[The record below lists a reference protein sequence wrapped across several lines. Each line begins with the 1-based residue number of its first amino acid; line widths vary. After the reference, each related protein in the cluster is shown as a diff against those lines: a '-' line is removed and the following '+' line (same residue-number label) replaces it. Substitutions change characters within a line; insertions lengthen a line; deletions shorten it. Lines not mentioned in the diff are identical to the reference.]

1 MDAQADAAAKERD
14 RLLGIVE
21 STTRQIED
29 MRKPGNSSTGVP
41 PMVSW
46 LLLVVAV
53 GLLAWLATGLWPKG

>member
-29 MRKPGNSSTGVP
+29 MRKRSDRSTGVP

-46 LLLVVAV
+46 LVLFTAV
-53 GLLAWLATGLWPKG
+53 GLLAWLAIGLWPKG